1 MQSMIAHQYDAA
13 KPVSRR
19 LNAEKKI
26 AEETEYIVK
35 CRKEGTMGR
44 PESFMEDLENL
55 LTLAAANGFCLTKG
69 QVEDAFKGYALS
81 DEQMEMINQ
90 YLSQNHVLV
99 ESEDYIAEMTARAD
113 AEEKAQVGKTSD
125 TGNTEPQDE
134 EDEEDSAYYKMY
146 MSDLSALPRF
156 SKVREQELLRQFLA
170 GDTSVSK
177 ALIEGRLRFAAKT
190 AALYR
195 GQGVLL
201 MDLIQEANMA
211 LVMAVSMYDG
221 GSFEELILT
230 EIQRAIEDALQEA
243 GSQADVGGYL
253 ASQVNSLMIVTARLA
268 EELGREATLSELSE
282 KMHMPEEKVRE
293 LVKIAMDAMTL
304 QEDEQISPDLS

>member
-1 MQSMIAHQYDAA
+1 
-13 KPVSRR
+13 
-19 LNAEKKI
+19 
-26 AEETEYIVK
+26 
-35 CRKEGTMGR
+35 MGR

-55 LTLAAANGFCLTKG
+55 LTLAAANGFCLTKR
-69 QVEDAFKGYALS
+69 QVEDAFEGYALS

-113 AEEKAQVGKTSD
+113 AEEKTEVGKTSD
-125 TGNTEPQDE
+125 TGDTESQGE
-134 EDEEDSAYYKMY
+134 EHEEDSAYYKMY
-146 MSDLSALPRF
+146 MADLSALPRF
-156 SKVREQELLRQFLA
+156 SKAREQELLKQFLA

-177 ALIEGRLRFAAKT
+177 TLIEGRMRFAAKT

-211 LVMAVSMYDG
+211 LVMAVSMYEG

-230 EIQRAIEDALQEA
+230 EIKRAIEDALAEA
-243 GSQADVGGYL
+243 GSQADIGGYL
-253 ASQVNSLMIVTARLA
+253 ASQINSLMIVTARLA
-268 EELGREATLSELSE
+268 EELGREATLAELSE
-282 KMHMPEEKVRE
+282 KMHMPEDKVRE

-304 QEDEQISPDLS
+304 QEDEQISPELS

>member
-1 MQSMIAHQYDAA
+1 
-13 KPVSRR
+13 
-19 LNAEKKI
+19 
-26 AEETEYIVK
+26 
-35 CRKEGTMGR
+35 MGR

-55 LTLAAANGFCLTKG
+55 LTLAAANGFCLTKR
-69 QVEDAFKGYALS
+69 QVEETFKGYALS
-81 DEQMEMINQ
+81 GEQMEMIKQ

-99 ESEDYIAEMTARAD
+99 ESDEYIAEMTAKAD
-113 AEEKAQVGKTSD
+113 AEDSAKTGDASDKQKAEVQ
-125 TGNTEPQDE
+125 E
-134 EDEEDSAYYKMY
+134 EENEEDSAYYKMY
-146 MSDLSALPRF
+146 MADLSALPRF
-156 SKVREQELLRQFLA
+156 SKVREQERLEKLLA
-170 GDTSVSK
+170 GDISVSR

-230 EIQRAIEDALQEA
+230 EIKRAIEDALEEA
-243 GSQADVGGYL
+243 GSQANVGGYL
-253 ASQVNSLMIVTARLA
+253 ASQINSLMIVTARLA

-293 LVKIAMDAMTL
+293 LVKMAMDAMTL

>member
-1 MQSMIAHQYDAA
+1 
-13 KPVSRR
+13 
-19 LNAEKKI
+19 
-26 AEETEYIVK
+26 
-35 CRKEGTMGR
+35 MGR

-81 DEQMEMINQ
+81 AGQMEMINQ

-99 ESEDYIAEMTARAD
+99 ESEEYIAEMKAKAH
-113 AEEKAQVGKTSD
+113 AEEQAKASES
-125 TGNTEPQDE
+125 TENSEAQPEE

-146 MSDLSALPRF
+146 MADLSALPRF
-156 SKVREQELLRQFLA
+156 SKAREQEQLEKYLA
-170 GDTSVSK
+170 GDTAVGK
-177 ALIEGRLRFAAKT
+177 LLIEGRLRFAAKT

-230 EIQRAIEDALQEA
+230 EIQRALEDALAEA

-253 ASQVNSLMIVTARLA
+253 ASQINSLMIVTARLA
-268 EELGREATLSELSE
+268 EELGREATLTELSE
-282 KMHMPEEKVRE
+282 KMHMPEDKVRE
-293 LVKIAMDAMTL
+293 LVKMAMDAMSL
-304 QEDEQISPDLS
+304 QEDEQISPELS

>member
-1 MQSMIAHQYDAA
+1 
-13 KPVSRR
+13 
-19 LNAEKKI
+19 
-26 AEETEYIVK
+26 
-35 CRKEGTMGR
+35 MGR

-81 DEQMEMINQ
+81 ADQMEMINQ

-99 ESEDYIAEMTARAD
+99 ESEDYIAEMTAKAE
-113 AEEKAQVGKTSD
+113 AEENTQSGTASHS
-125 TGNTEPQDE
+125 GNNEVQE

-146 MSDLSALPRF
+146 MADLSALPRF
-156 SKVREQELLRQFLA
+156 SKVREEEQLRQLLA
-170 GDTSVSK
+170 GDTSVGK

-211 LVMAVSMYDG
+211 LVMAVSMYEG

-230 EIQRAIEDALQEA
+230 EIKRAIEDALAEA

-293 LVKIAMDAMTL
+293 LVKMAMDAMTL
-304 QEDEQISPDLS
+304 QEGEKISSDLS